1 MSTRGPT
8 DEELASLSRGELLVG
23 CALSL
28 AGLAAGLYVA
38 VRCVGWM
45 LG

>member
-1 MSTRGPT
+1 MRGPT

-23 CALSL
+23 CGIAF
-28 AGLAAGLYVA
+28 AGLAAGLYAV